1 MEHSEGFLNLVND
14 AKTRVRDVTVAE
26 TQQRMSENKEVK
38 LIDVREDNEWNEAHA
53 AGAIHLGK
61 GIIER
66 DIEKTVPD
74 KDAELILYCGGG
86 YRSALAT
93 DSLQKMGYTNVWS
106 MAGGWKAWKASE
118 GEVRS

>member
-14 AKTRVRDVTVAE
+14 AKTRVREVTVAE

-61 GIIER
+61 GVIER

>member
-14 AKTRVRDVTVAE
+14 AKTRVREVTVAE

-38 LIDVREDNEWNEAHA
+38 LIDVREDNEWNEAHV